1 MDQQPHT
8 AIPDDEIPDGYAPC
22 TTPDGRFGP
31 NLGPLYQRHDGSG
44 FAFRVRERHNNARG
58 VTHGGMLMTLA
69 DQVLGLTVQHAI
81 DGAYAATVNLNCDF
95 VASTAPGDLVEGS
108 AQVTRVTRSIVFV
121 QGTLYCGERLIL
133 TASGL
138 WKRLD
143 PRHSGQPPASG
154 AVAASPSHQA
164 KPL

>member
-8 AIPDDEIPDGYAPC
+8 AIPDDEIPDGYALC
-22 TTPDGRFGP
+22 RTLDGTFGP
-31 NLGPLYQRHDGSG
+31 GLGPLYQHQDGSS
-44 FAFRVRERHNNARG
+44 FAFRVRERHNNVRG

-69 DQVLGLTVQHAI
+69 DQILGLTVQHALE
-81 DGAYAATVNLNCDF
+81 GAYAATVNLNCNF

-108 AQVTRVTRSIVFV
+108 AQVTRVTRSVVFV

-143 PRHSGQPPASG
+143 PRLAGQRPAAG
-154 AVAASPSHQA
+154 EAVAGSHQA
-164 KPL
+164 KAL